1 MAETTWIQDL
11 FMTWWSLQT
20 MNIILCE
27 HMSGRRW
34 KSLCCTML
42 LFFYLWVVELSTMLY
57 VNHAEL
63 RTLGRCSHVVAV
75 LFSILDHIKKDG
87 PMFFLKPCA
96 SREFSRNKGKKRNK
110 NPRRVSI
117 TKYQNKRKQRA
128 APVIYLDPWPVEH
141 QQVSPEQI
149 NRLVSSQGD
158 MSRNSNGLSMWEI
171 QFKSTHRN
179 YDLGNPSCLQEKVK
193 ILCKNLTT
201 SL

>member
-34 KSLCCTML
+34 KPLCCTML

-57 VNHAEL
+57 VNH
-63 RTLGRCSHVVAV
+63 VVAV
-75 LFSILDHIKKDG
+75 LFSITLRKKDG

-117 TKYQNKRKQRA
+117 TKYQNKRKQSA